1 MNFNSGDIII
11 FRKKN
16 YKSLFTAFKTLNL
29 DNDIA
34 IVIDDNNIIQIN
46 NYQLHITTINSISN
60 YEYYHYNCNCNFNLN
75 QDFNL
80 YKNTIDFIKKK
91 LSII

>member
-16 YKSLFTAFKTLNL
+16 YKALLTAFKTLSL

-34 IVIDDNNIIQIN
+34 IVIDEKNIIQIN
-46 NYQLHITTINSISN
+46 NYQPRITTINSISN
-60 YEYYHYNCNCNFNLN
+60 YEYYKIHSKFM
-75 QDFNL
+75 
-80 YKNTIDFIKKK
+80 
-91 LSII
+91 